1 MILKIDMM
9 HYSIWIHMVG
19 GDVICP
25 VQLPYYCA
33 CDMCYFCL
41 NDLHIFHIISHVFF
55 ASGELC
61 WLCQSIPFL
70 QCSSI
75 SYTIYMILNACQMR
89 CWLDNP
95 TIYCLDV
102 PVEIWA
108 SCNWGSGANGGS
120 QNLEIRRTLLVM
132 IENDYCMFP
141 KWRGG
146 SFFKVFFYVSN
157 LTHIF
162 QMGGSTPN

>member
-1 MILKIDMM
+1 MDPYGGRRCHLPSTTPILLCMWHVLFLFKW
-9 HYSIWIHMVG
+9 S
-19 GDVICP
+19 
-25 VQLPYYCA
+25 PY
-33 CDMCYFCL
+33 
-41 NDLHIFHIISHVFF
+41 FHIISHVFF